1 MHLILILPCFIATDK
16 KAGLITALVD
26 FHKAQCFFSLAISIA
41 VFLIVNKGT
50 VGAWTMQSLWNT
62 YQMMRTAALCGVVPV
77 VTTLYQLDLAGQ
89 LDGQWYMIIL
99 SIVTFLAASF
109 ASNWRFNVGA
119 GYDNLNS
126 LSPYK
131 MVWCSD
137 TNPAMYCLD
146 DTKAQY
152 TGMGANIWNIV
163 LVVVCGSIFI
173 GILVRHGMQQKIA
186 ELLSKNSWISRYLIA
201 GKSLISI
208 FLLLCLI
215 RYGLSLGIIGRK
227 VNEKD
232 WGFGQIVALT
242 LWVPILIE
250 IAPVLGG
257 KYIPVQ
263 FSRAQLTQAVDYK
276 KWSNYRLAKPYQ
288 VSSGTVPS
296 PGQTTPNTAP
306 APVASGSATGFSGQ
320 PSGRVSQP
328 VSRTNTLV
336 TPSQRISAGLN
347 PV

>member
-1 MHLILILPCFIATDK
+1 
-16 KAGLITALVD
+16 
-26 FHKAQCFFSLAISIA
+26 
-41 VFLIVNKGT
+41 
-50 VGAWTMQSLWNT
+50 MQSLWNT

-77 VTTLYQLDLAGQ
+77 VTTLYHLELAGQ

-99 SIVTFLAASF
+99 SIVTFLLASF

-126 LSPYK
+126 LAPYK
-131 MVWCSD
+131 MVPCSD

-146 DTKAQY
+146 YAKAQY

-163 LVVVCGSIFI
+163 LVVVCGSILI

-186 ELLSKNSWISRYLIA
+186 ELLSKNSWISKYLIA
-201 GKSLISI
+201 FRSLISI
-208 FLLLCLI
+208 FLLLCLM
-215 RYGLSLGIIGRK
+215 RYGLSLGMIGRK
-227 VNEKD
+227 VNKGD

-263 FSRAQLTQAVDYK
+263 LSRAQLIQGVDYR
-276 KWSNYRLAKPYQ
+276 KWSTYRLAKPFQ
-288 VSSGTVPS
+288 ISNGTVPS
-296 PGQTTPNTAP
+296 QGQTTPNTAP
-306 APVASGSATGFSGQ
+306 APAASGITTGF
-320 PSGRVSQP
+320 RVLQP
-328 VSRTNTLV
+328 VSNPPGTITQRTN
-336 TPSQRISAGLN
+336 SAGLN
-347 PV
+347 PA